1 MLTSLVSGRASP
13 PDTGTNQICVEVV
26 MPGVA
31 PIARR
36 ALPSGVHSM
45 LKTPAQRAGPSV
57 RSVPPRSVPLRSV
70 PPTAGTRTG
79 APRYPALPGVPTPI
93 AIDFPS
99 GDHTGAV
106 VIAIGALADFNL
118 RGSDPSRR
126 VEIN

>member
-57 RSVPPRSVPLRSV
+57 RSIRVCSV